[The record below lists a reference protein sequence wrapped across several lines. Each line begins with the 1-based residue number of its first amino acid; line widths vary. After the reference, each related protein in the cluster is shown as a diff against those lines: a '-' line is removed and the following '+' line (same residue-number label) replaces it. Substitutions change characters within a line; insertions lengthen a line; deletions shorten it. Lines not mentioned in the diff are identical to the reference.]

1 MSFDKILIDKTVI
14 DNISQICHRICPKF
28 SRPIKILEFARRN
41 SRDFESKLGGD
52 KILRGEKNT
61 IFQSHEIYYIWSIN
75 ASFI

>member
-41 SRDFESKLGGD
+41 SRDFESNLGGD
-52 KILRGEKNT
+52 KILRGEKNRQFFNHMKFT
-61 IFQSHEIYYIWSIN
+61 IFGQ
-75 ASFI
+75 